1 MTVSLFPKR
10 MPAWIPLAIVGP
22 ACRGRFVR
30 LRAALPNASNIAVLN
45 KPAAPK
51 KVSLPKGA
59 IGFCYAAS
67 GVLHVGFT
75 KEFSRRELQ
84 PTSYEYA
91 VTFGPAQATQLEIEA
106 TA

>member
-1 MTVSLFPKR
+1 MA
-10 MPAWIPLAIVGP
+10 AWIPLAIVGP
-22 ACRGRFVR
+22 ACKGRFVR
-30 LRAALPNASNIAVLN
+30 LKVPLPNASNIAVLN

-59 IGFCYAAS
+59 VGFCYAAS

-75 KEFSRRELQ
+75 KDFARREMQ

-91 VTFGPAQATQLEIEA
+91 VTFGPAQAAQLEIEA